1 MNNVFKINKISL
13 ITKILLIT
21 VIQFFSHLSQGAPIP
36 NTAKKVKLKALEQPI
51 NIFLQDLFGQLDLP
65 VLVSPSVTGNVN
77 ASFDDSAR
85 NVLKR
90 ISRAFGVV
98 PYYDGAV
105 VHIYASADVTSR
117 IYPIDAQ
124 VARRVIRNSNE
135 LRLTDAYHS
144 LLQTQDGNMVAKGT
158 RRFIEQID
166 ELVTAARKTNDSE
179 PPLSFRVFYLR
190 YAWAQD
196 VTVTFGGRQ
205 IKVPGVASILRSLL
219 LSSPSESMQTL
230 AQDRLLKPAVNGLKG
245 EGLSSWGGD
254 TESTTK
260 FTFDQTDIK
269 ASKVRQ
275 NETLGFST
283 SGPKENQVSQ
293 SYSNQVRIE
302 ADTRLNAIIVR
313 DTPERMHHYEQLIGA
328 LDVEPQSLEIEA
340 TIIDV
345 NTDKLRE
352 LGINWRWSKDD
363 DEVLFGRGDD
373 SDIRLRPN
381 TVVTPSGRGGFA
393 SLVLGKN
400 DRKFVA
406 RINALEAEG
415 AARIVSSPQL
425 LTLSNVEAIFET
437 SSTFY
442 VRIAGNEE
450 VDLYNVSTGT
460 SLRVTPHVFKD
471 DDQVRIKLLVT
482 VEDGNLTTQQ
492 VDEIPIVERSAINTQ
507 ALINAG
513 ESLLIGGMVRETK
526 SEGVDKVPVLG
537 DIPFIGNLFKS
548 RTEGGQRMERMFLIS
563 PRLASSR
570 TASEFQ
576 DMPDQDSSAERLEQ
590 TTGDSKTASASK
602 LIRWWE
608 N

>member
-1 MNNVFKINKISL
+1 MNKVFSFTNICLKVA
-13 ITKILLIT
+13 T
-21 VIQFFSHLSQGAPIP
+21 VMLVTVMLFFTQASWGAPIP

-85 NVLKR
+85 NVLKK

-105 VHIYASADVTSR
+105 VHIYASVDVTSK
-117 IYPIDAQ
+117 IYPIDTY
-124 VARRVIRNSNE
+124 VAKRVIRNSDE
-135 LRLTDAYHS
+135 LRLTDVHNS

-166 ELVTAARKTNDSE
+166 ELVTAARRTHSAE
-179 PPLSFRVFYLR
+179 PLLSFRVFYLR

-219 LSSPSESMQTL
+219 LSSSQGGMKAS
-230 AQDRLLKPAVNGLKG
+230 AQDRLLRPAVAGLKG
-245 EGLSSWGGD
+245 DGLSSWGGA
-254 TESTTK
+254 TKKLTFSQESISSSQTSQNTTLG
-260 FTFDQTDIK
+260 FPAFET
-269 ASKVRQ
+269 
-275 NETLGFST
+275 NETL
-283 SGPKENQVSQ
+283 VSQ
-293 SYSNQVRIE
+293 GDSNQVRIE

-313 DTPERMHHYEQLIGA
+313 DTPERMFHYEQLIDA

-352 LGINWRWSKDD
+352 LGINWRWSNKD
-363 DEVLFGRGDD
+363 DEVLFGRGDE

-381 TVVTPSGRGGFA
+381 AVITPSGRGGFA
-393 SLVLGKN
+393 SLVLGEN

-526 SEGVDKVPVLG
+526 TEGIDKVPLLG
-537 DIPFIGNLFKS
+537 DIPLIGNLFKS
-548 RTEGGQRMERMFLIS
+548 RSKGGERMERMFLIS
-563 PRLASSR
+563 PRLASNRS
-570 TASEFQ
+570 ASEFQ
-576 DMPDQDSSAERLEQ
+576 DLFEQGSSINNLQQINDEN
-590 TTGDSKTASASK
+590 KTASVST

-608 N
+608 K